1 MLDYCTVA
9 CLPDRAFVV
18 TSPST
23 AQLLTQQLDFLIIR
37 EKVSLSDLGA
47 AGASGCFSLAGAGA
61 DQALGKVLGDA
72 KPPQAGK
79 TVVASVGGHDVVVV
93 HGSGLAS
100 EGYLLIASSSAAAPL
115 WEELL
120 QAGATGEGYRGW
132 EAQRISDGVPA
143 AGSEL
148 TLDYNPL
155 EAGLWSSVSFEKGCY
170 CGQETLA
177 RLRTYDGVKQ
187 HLVMSHHTLPHG
199 DDSNHCSSCVR
210 LLHKCFHASMIE
222 FPSTRERI
230 SGARTVFLNARLSR
244 PFTGPRRQCER
255 ENWACK

>member
-1 MLDYCTVA
+1 VLDYCVVA
-9 CLPDRAFVV
+9 CMPDRAFVV

-23 AQLLTQQLDFLIIR
+23 AQLLMQQLNFLIIR
-37 EKVSLSDLGA
+37 EQVSLSDLVA

-72 KPPQAGK
+72 KLLPQAGK
-79 TVVASVGGHDVVVV
+79 AVVASVGGHDVVVV

-120 QAGATGEGYRGW
+120 QAGAIGEGYRGY

-155 EAGLWSSVSFEKGCY
+155 EAGLWSAVSFEKGCY

-187 HLVMSHHTLPHG
+187 HLVMSPHTLPHR
-199 DDSNHCSSCVR
+199 DDSHLCLERVR
-210 LLHKCFHASMIE
+210 FAPHALPCFDDL
-222 FPSTRERI
+222 I
-230 SGARTVFLNARLSR
+230 SLVA
-244 PFTGPRRQCER
+244 
-255 ENWACK
+255 